1 MKQHS
6 FFIIICLFS
15 IPVFAQENQEYR
27 PMTTDLAITPSP
39 AYQMLDANAS
49 LVGRPAINRDF
60 KVDWSLKSYR
70 LAPNLALEVQ
80 PVWLALYSGKN
91 NIGKYRKAGYLVKTL
106 STLGISAGT
115 LDGNDT
121 TRFFSYAGKI
131 TLFQSR
137 DPLMDK
143 NLYNEYEN
151 NYYISYQQLQD
162 DVNRVKESVAFVK
175 NPEAKD
181 SLIKILLQKEF
192 DLYQI
197 KKNFKDKIKQQQ
209 EEYKAQY
216 WNTSNVEIAFGR
228 AFAFN
233 PKLSERIDSLKF
245 SNTGNA
251 FWLNAGLGLGK
262 HWLITAVVRTIS
274 HTEFARTT
282 VIDPFNS
289 VSTTTLDKKRLFDN
303 SLGINFRYGSIR
315 YSFFIEGFYNQGS
328 RLQPILL
335 DLIDTGNDLLVQ
347 ENKLTIGYGGDLKL
361 GNNVLLNYGIRSIVS
376 KSFKVKGVIPIA
388 SVTCLMR

>member
-1 MKQHS
+1 MRYRTLTLLIC
-6 FFIIICLFS
+6 FIGNSVL
-15 IPVFAQENQEYR
+15 AQENSEYK
-27 PMTTDLAITPSP
+27 PMSTDLAIPPSP
-39 AYQMLDANAS
+39 AYQLLDANAS

-70 LAPNLALEVQ
+70 LAPNLALEAQ

-121 TRFFSYAGKI
+121 TRFFSYAAKI

-143 NLYNEYEN
+143 NLYSEYET
-151 NYYISYQQLQD
+151 NYYNSNTQLQ
-162 DVNRVKESVAFVK
+162 KEIREIKDSVAYMK
-175 NPEAKD
+175 TSELKD
-181 SLIKILLQKEF
+181 SLEKILLQKEF
-192 DLYQI
+192 EFYQN

-233 PKLSERIDSLKF
+233 PKLSDRIDSLKF
-245 SNTGNA
+245 TNTGNA
-251 FWLNAGLGLGK
+251 FWLNAGLGLGR
-262 HWLITAVVRTIS
+262 HWLISAVLRS
-274 HTEFARTT
+274 MFHTEFGRTT
-282 VIDPFNS
+282 TFDSINFVA
-289 VSTTTLDKKRLFDN
+289 TTKLDRKRLMDN
-303 SLGINFRYGSIR
+303 AVGINFRYGSVR
-315 YSFFIEGFYNQGS
+315 YSFFIEGFYTLNN
-328 RLQPILL
+328 RLEPVIQ
-335 DLIDTGNDLLVQ
+335 DLIDTGNDLQV
-347 ENKLTIGYGGDLKL
+347 EEKKFTIGYGGDLKL

-376 KSFKVKGVIPIA
+376 QSFKFKGVVPIA